1 MTYRL
6 IASCLLAGIVAW
18 HVEVP
23 SVSLKFRDFF
33 AKLLVIQHAEHTAFA
48 PCVRGR
54 LHLFIYFF
62 SLIEKKIIIEYHN
75 HCGSR
80 VQAAATNRGFCK
92 LNQPSSNTC
101 LEARSQSIAAADVV
115 IDAQTWWHCLTSFIF
130 HPVVFRSCRPW

>member
-1 MTYRL
+1 MTYRIKGL

-33 AKLLVIQHAEHTAFA
+33 LQNCLSFYTLYTLLFLRRVLTVRAVCIFSSTHTLSLSKIAKSLW
-48 PCVRGR
+48 
-54 LHLFIYFF
+54 F
-62 SLIEKKIIIEYHN
+62 SCTSSSN
-75 HCGSR
+75 
-80 VQAAATNRGFCK
+80 QTRGFCK

-130 HPVVFRSCRPW
+130 HPVVFRS